1 MYPSDLD
8 ELFEG
13 DGESWADAV
22 DELDEALDEARRGG
36 GGGRGR
42 PPVKTSG
49 GGNTY
54 RPRPNNNY
62 VTQAQLQAALGRVS
76 GQINTNSTAIKTVD
90 GRVRGL
96 TAEQVRVTG
105 ALRKEIAERKKDAEA
120 ARRELQST
128 REMAAIL
135 PIVAGKNPMV
145 GLLALGMGGGGLMG
159 GGSGA
164 PGDTSSWLLPAIVL
178 PALAKGG

>member
-1 MYPSDLD
+1 MTYPLELD
-8 ELFEG
+8 EFISEA
-13 DGESWADAV
+13 DGESWADAA
-22 DELDEALDEARRGG
+22 DEVDEALDEARRGG
-36 GGGRGR
+36 RR
-42 PPVKTSG
+42 PPVRTSG

-54 RPRPNNNY
+54 RPRPNNNF

-76 GQINTNSTAIKTVD
+76 GQIATNSTAIKTVD

-96 TAEQVRVTG
+96 TSEQVRVTS

-120 ARRELQST
+120 VRREIQST

-135 PIVAGKNPMV
+135 PIVAKNNPIV
-145 GLLALGMGGGGLMG
+145 GLLALGMGGGSFLGG
-159 GGSGA
+159 GGSA
-164 PGDTSSWLLPAIVL
+164 TAGDTSSWLLPAIVL